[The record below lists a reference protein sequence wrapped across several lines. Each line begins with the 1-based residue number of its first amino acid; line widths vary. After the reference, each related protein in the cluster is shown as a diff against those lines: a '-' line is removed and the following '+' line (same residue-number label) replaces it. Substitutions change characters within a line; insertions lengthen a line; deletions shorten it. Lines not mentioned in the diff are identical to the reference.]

1 MANITVFSGANVP
14 AFVKAATPGNLT
26 GIKFGGAKY
35 KYISI
40 KGKMFTLRDGD
51 ESTVLMKPG
60 EDAPASAIE
69 VVLLE
74 VGPSPDR
81 KIHSKVWYATGYEE
95 GSKAKPDCYSNDG
108 VAPASDSADKQAEK
122 CALCAKNVWG
132 SGHDGKGTECSSSK
146 RLVVALPDK
155 LDDPMLLRVPATS
168 LAPLGQYLEWMQ
180 KNGIQ
185 DTAHVV
191 TKIGFDYTATQQKL
205 TFKGLGWAPNDPTEA
220 KKTDL
225 VAIIAGRKEA
235 PKEETDE
242 PFENMAKPAF
252 AEKKVEKKEAKPA
265 PAPAVED
272 DDLPTEPK
280 ATVKVEAKPAAKKE
294 PKPEPVAVD
303 TDSDMDAALDDLDF
317 DN

>member
-14 AFVKAATPGNLT
+14 AFVKAAAPGNLT

-35 KYISI
+35 KFISI

-60 EDAPASAIE
+60 EDTPAAAIE
-69 VVLLE
+69 VVILE

-81 KIHSKVWYATGYEE
+81 KINSKVWYAAQYEE
-95 GSKAKPDCYSNDG
+95 GSTAKPDCYSNDG
-108 VAPASDSADKQAEK
+108 LAPASDVAEPQANK
-122 CALCAKNVWG
+122 CAICPKNIWG
-132 SGHDGKGTECSSSK
+132 SGRNGTGTECASSK

-168 LAPLGQYLEWMQ
+168 LGPLGQYLEWMQ

-235 PKEETDE
+235 PKEENDE
-242 PFENMAKPAF
+242 PFENMAKPTF
-252 AEKKVEKKEAKPA
+252 AEKPKAEKTKSA
-265 PAPAVED
+265 PVVADD
-272 DDLPTEPK
+272 DDLPATPK
-280 ATVKVEAKPAAKKE
+280 AEVKVEAKPAAKKE
-294 PKPEPVAVD
+294 KPAPAPVDVD
-303 TDSDMDAALDDLDF
+303 DDMGAALDDLDF
-317 DN
+317 DA